1 MKTGMERIGKVTQK
15 LARFRA
21 GLLTVS
27 TTDVW
32 GQIILC
38 GGLGGCILCIVGR
51 SAAPLALP
59 ARCQQYLPVMQPEVN
74 SDTAT
79 YPWERQTCPSS

>member
-21 GLLTVS
+21 GLLTVP

-38 GGLGGCILCIVGR
+38 WAGGGGVHPVHCRKVG
-51 SAAPLALP
+51 STPGFA
-59 ARCQQYLPVMQPEVN
+59 C
-74 SDTAT
+74 
-79 YPWERQTCPSS
+79 

>member
-38 GGLGGCILCIVGR
+38 DGGGVHPVHCREVG
-51 SAAPLALP
+51 STPGLA
-59 ARCQQYLPVMQPEVN
+59 C
-74 SDTAT
+74 
-79 YPWERQTCPSS
+79 